1 MTPAQR
7 DAALIV
13 LACANLVLLLVVA
26 AMTGYVFYVVHHTV
40 EALREV
46 AGQWQSVP

>member
-1 MTPAQR
+1 MTTAQR
-7 DAALIV
+7 DALLIV
-13 LACANLVLLLVVA
+13 LACANLALLLVVA
-26 AMTGYVFYVVHHTV
+26 ATTGYVFYVVYHAV